1 MGLRD
6 EIQARVSPE
15 LIAGRDSQAITDAL
29 NAGRTRVASRVIT
42 ERDILADYVDGPIAA
57 DAALAKIEAF
67 AQSAHPLASV
77 VRRAAGWL
85 TPGKGID
92 IGHQST
98 RLLLDQMAAVDPLPP
113 PPPDKLKAL
122 AVEPDPVT
130 ELDVR
135 RAIWNDD
142 GTYAL

>member
-1 MGLRD
+1 MSLRD

-29 NAGRTRVASRVIT
+29 NVGRIRLASRLIT
-42 ERDILADYVDGPIAA
+42 ERDVLAGYADGPIAA
-57 DAALAKIEAF
+57 DAVLQKIEAF
-67 AQSAHPLASV
+67 AQSASSLASV
-77 VRRAAGWL
+77 VRRATSWL
-85 TPGKGID
+85 APGQGID
-92 IGHQST
+92 IGHPST
-98 RLLLDQMAAVDPLPP
+98 QLLLDQMATGGVLGVDEAE
-113 PPPDKLKAL
+113 KLKAL
-122 AVEPDPVT
+122 AVEPDPVS